1 MSTRKNYTVLIPY
14 PLGGGHW
21 AEKGQTLELL
31 EVEAQHLEGYGR
43 IRLTADIEAEA
54 AAAVTAETAAK
65 TANKTTAQAA
75 E

>member
-1 MSTRKNYTVLIPY
+1 MSTRKKYTVLIPY

-31 EVEAQHLEGYGR
+31 EVEAQHLESYGR
-43 IRLTADIEAEA
+43 IQLDAAPAEI
-54 AAAVTAETAAK
+54 AAK
-65 TANKTTAQAA
+65 AAKKTTAQAA

>member
-1 MSTRKNYTVLIPY
+1 MSTRKKYTVLIPY

-54 AAAVTAETAAK
+54 AAAVAEPAAK
-65 TANKTTAQAA
+65 AAKKTTAQAA